1 MDPEFDPQLESQI
14 DAELKQLPPVKAPA
28 SLAPRVLALLEQR
41 ARLPWWQRAWW
52 DWPLAAKA
60 AFLVLAVALAGLAG
74 GGGVM
79 IDQGVADYSQQ
90 VTERLTPVGSLWDSA
105 QTLFEA
111 AGLLWAKTG
120 QPLLVFFLIGVGA
133 LYVICLGLGT
143 ACVRYAMKR
152 A

>member
-1 MDPEFDPQLESQI
+1 MDPEFDPKLESLI
-14 DAELKQLPPVKAPA
+14 DAELKELPPVKAPA

-79 IDQGVADYSQQ
+79 IDQGVVDYSQQ
-90 VTERLTPVGSLWDSA
+90 VTERLTPVVSLWDPA

-111 AGLLWAKTG
+111 AGLLWSKTG
-120 QPLLVFFLIGVGA
+120 QPLLLFFLIGVGA